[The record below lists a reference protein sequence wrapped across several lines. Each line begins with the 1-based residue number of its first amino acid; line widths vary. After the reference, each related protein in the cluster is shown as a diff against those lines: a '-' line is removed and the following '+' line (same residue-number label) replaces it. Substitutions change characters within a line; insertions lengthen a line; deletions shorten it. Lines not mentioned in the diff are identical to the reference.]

1 MDRGI
6 VTGVQRSSKACT
18 VSLLGGPTITAAYLG
33 DPPCPRS
40 TVAIERFGNGSWIVL
55 GQIGD
60 RRVICHDDFLYMDA
74 TQWGDTQW
82 TGVGTLGA
90 LGGFTSSDSQGVA
103 RLTTNAVAF
112 QWGGLSKT
120 NQNIT
125 LPSTDALWVSGRVN
139 VGSTT
144 SMGAL
149 VGLANS
155 GSYNFSAIAA
165 GDACV
170 ALYWDTGGSL
180 TWKLR
185 TTNGAS
191 NTDTD
196 TSVAI
201 AASTWYDF
209 DIVVVGGSWAA
220 IWVNGIGP
228 FTSTTSIPPA
238 NTTPSPQPAITVIP
252 IAAAS
257 RVLEV
262 DWFHLERCTG
272 ITAP

>member
-1 MDRGI
+1 MDRGV

-18 VSLLGGPTITAAYLG
+18 VTLLGGPTITAAYLG
-33 DPPCPRS
+33 FPPCPRS
-40 TVAIERFGNGSWIVL
+40 IVAVERFGNGSWLVL

-60 RRVICHDDFLYMDA
+60 RRQILHDDFLYMDA
-74 TQWGDTQW
+74 SRYGDTQW

-90 LGGFTSSDSQGVA
+90 IGGNSTSDAQGVA

-112 QWGGLSKT
+112 QWGGFTKT

-125 LPSTDALWVSGRVN
+125 LPSSDGLWVSGKLN
-139 VGSTT
+139 VSATT

-155 GSYNFSAIAA
+155 TSYDFSAIAA

-170 ALYWDTGGSL
+170 ALYWDTGGTL
-180 TWKLR
+180 TWKMR

-191 NTDTD
+191 SNDTD
-196 TSVAI
+196 TGVPV
-201 AASTWYDF
+201 TTFNVDF

-228 FTSTTSIPPA
+228 FKSTTNIPPA
-238 NTTPSPQPAITVIP
+238 NTTPSPQPAFSVIP
-252 IAAAS
+252 IAASS

-262 DWFHLERCTG
+262 DWFHLERCSG
-272 ITAP
+272 VTAP